1 MNMFITH
8 AQSLSMGW
16 GSLNQSVDLSMRLG
30 VLDVG
35 SNTIHL
41 QVMDAH
47 VGARPSPT
55 TNHKI
60 DLRLTEFLDSNGR
73 VSDLGVSLL
82 LDAINKSVVHARN
95 FDTQEILAFA
105 TSALRDAKNGTEI
118 IAMINSRFEIDL
130 QILSGEDEARLTFLA
145 VRRWLGWSAG
155 KLLVLDIGGGSLEL
169 ALGNDESP
177 EAALSLPLGA
187 GRLTRD
193 FLSGDPYSSKSIRNL
208 KDHVSNALRNSL
220 PDSLKNHGADH
231 CVATSKTFRTLARLA
246 SLWYADSPKN
256 LESNALIGMIPRLSD
271 MPNSQRTALPG
282 VSNGRAP
289 QIVSGAIVAQEVMD
303 ILGIHELEI
312 CPWALREG
320 IILKWLDWM
329 EQ

>member
-1 MNMFITH
+1 
-8 AQSLSMGW
+8 
-16 GSLNQSVDLSMRLG
+16 MRLG

-35 SNTIHL
+35 SNTVHL

-60 DLRLTEFLDSNGR
+60 ELRLTEYLEEDGR
-73 VSDLGVSLL
+73 VSDLGISLL
-82 LDAINKSVVHARN
+82 LDAIDESVTYAKS

-105 TSALRDAKNGTEI
+105 TSAIREARNGVEI
-118 IAMINSRFEIDL
+118 IAKINARFEIDL
-130 QILSGEDEARLTFLA
+130 QILSGQDEARLTFLA

-169 ALGNDESP
+169 GLGEDENP
-177 EAALSLPLGA
+177 ETALSLPLGA

-193 FLSGDPYSSKSIRNL
+193 FLSGDPYSSKSIKSL
-208 KDHVSNALRNSL
+208 EDHVSAMLRDSFL
-220 PDSLKNHGADH
+220 DSLKNHGANH
-231 CVATSKTFRTLARLA
+231 FVATSKTFRTLARLA
-246 SLWYADSPKN
+246 SLWYGDSPKT
-256 LESNALIGMIPRLSD
+256 LESNALLGMIPRLTD
-271 MPNSQRTALPG
+271 MTNSQRSELSG
-282 VSNGRAP
+282 VSSERAP
-289 QIVSGAIVAQEVMD
+289 QIVAGAIVAHAVME
-303 ILGIHELEI
+303 ILKVSELEI

-320 IILKWLDWM
+320 IILRWLDWM